1 MRSIPRPR
9 RPRIVGTRVLRA
21 LGRIALLASVV
32 IGLLL
37 ALPRPA
43 HAVGSVTLSTREPV
57 EVDGRWKLVMTMDY
71 GGIPLLPHIPM
82 IFSFEPKVLYER
94 ALTDKSPDKPVLN
107 KMPLTGQTTI
117 NESMDV
123 GFSDASGKVFKVT
136 KFDFVIRRDHGFEAG
151 EYDLKIK
158 RSDDGAQMGQVI
170 HLVLKGDNPIVD
182 RRAITFAGEKPK
194 KKVDA
199 APAEKQPEAPAEAP
213 KPEAA
218 ADSTPEGVAPAP
230 PPVDPKQG
238 GCGCEVAG
246 DQRPDNLGAL
256 AALALVV
263 GLALRRR
270 RVAT

>member
-1 MRSIPRPR
+1 MRSISRPR

-32 IGLLL
+32 FGLLL
-37 ALPRPA
+37 ALPRSA

-71 GGIPLLPHIPM
+71 GSIPLLPHIPM
-82 IFSFEPKVLYER
+82 IFTFEPKVLYER
-94 ALTDKSPDKPVLN
+94 ALTDKSPDKPVLT

-158 RSDDGAQMGQVI
+158 RSDDGAQVGQTMR
-170 HLVLKGDNPIVD
+170 LTLKGDNPVVD

-194 KKVDA
+194 KAGDK
-199 APAEKQPEAPAEAP
+199 

-218 ADSTPEGVAPAP
+218 PEDKKPEAAPEDKQPEGAKPDGAAPAP
-230 PPVDPKQG
+230 PPVEPKQG
-238 GCGCEVAG
+238 GCGCELAG
-246 DQRPDNLGAL
+246 AGSSGNLGAL

-263 GLALRRR
+263 GLALRRKR
-270 RVAT
+270 